1 MDPNLSLRP
10 GPSRRKSSNL
20 LASLARQGTLSERD
34 REHAHLDGISETGT
48 MSSGLQAGS
57 YNNMSSN
64 ASIMSSSTAAT
75 SSGMPTAPTA
85 QNTPSSGSN
94 FGVALE
100 NLRYLL
106 HKRVTTFN
114 YLKRAH
120 EGRVHWFNTILLTR
134 EEMEAAFDNNR
145 MQKRCGW
152 LSMRY
157 ANASSRHMAGRS
169 ALPSWACLY
178 LFCWTLLQRTISCG
192 DCSAYCKSTIQ

>member
-34 REHAHLDGISETGT
+34 KEHQHLDGISETGSIYHSG
-48 MSSGLQAGS
+48 SSQHNGS
-57 YNNMSSN
+57 YNISSN

-75 SSGMPTAPTA
+75 TSTGLPPTAPTA

-145 MQKRCGW
+145 MQKRYGW
-152 LSMRY
+152 
-157 ANASSRHMAGRS
+157 A
-169 ALPSWACLY
+169 ALRILQFCL
-178 LFCWTLLQRTISCG
+178 TH
-192 DCSAYCKSTIQ
+192 